1 MRVIY
6 MPNSG
11 KIIEEPKPKPI
22 PPALLAG
29 GAGVTAVTGFTAY
42 RTWDTLMTYKWVLL
56 LGIILIALIII
67 FAWRS
72 FKGSKEEEPEEE

>member
-11 KIIEEPKPKPI
+11 KPIEEPKKPGI
-22 PPALLAG
+22 PPALLAAG
-29 GAGVTAVTGFTAY
+29 TGATAVTGFTAY
-42 RTWDTLMTYKWVLL
+42 KTWDTLMTYKWVII
-56 LGIILIALIII
+56 LGIILVILVII

-72 FKGSKEEEPEEE
+72 LKGSKEEDPEEE

>member
-11 KIIEEPKPKPI
+11 KIIEEPKKPQI
-22 PPALLAG
+22 PPALLAAG
-29 GAGVTAVTGFTAY
+29 TGATAVTGFTAY
-42 RTWDTLMTYKWVLL
+42 KMWGTLMTYKWVLL
-56 LGIILIALIII
+56 LGIILVALIII